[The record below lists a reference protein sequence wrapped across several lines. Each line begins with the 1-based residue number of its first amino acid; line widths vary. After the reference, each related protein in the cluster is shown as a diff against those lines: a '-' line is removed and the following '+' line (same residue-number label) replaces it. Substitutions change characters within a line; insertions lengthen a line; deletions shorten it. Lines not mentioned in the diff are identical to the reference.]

1 MSFKPLSLSA
11 KTRHITGIT
20 TFSGLDAMTQR
31 FKVSEGRAIDMKN
44 FIYKDGVIQKRE
56 GVEELFNMEK
66 TRYIP
71 YPFDGKIGILS
82 EDDYK
87 VNETNFNGIWTVKGE
102 DELTHIIAHIG
113 KLLYEIKEIE
123 KDSISIEPICV
134 VEKTITHNGY
144 IHVQAYEFEN
154 YKSSAFVGSNRLY
167 FLGGNKYMCLK
178 FQKDMNGNTIRTLYP
193 IEDDI
198 DTFIPTTTTSITYK
212 NSLIAGRS
220 NLDKVNLLTQW
231 RKNEMISGTLKNEDD
246 KTKTEYYDYTLD
258 APMIFKN
265 ENDMSDVL
273 IILEEGGTIE

>member
-11 KTRHITGIT
+11 KPRYVTGIT
-20 TFSGLDAMTQR
+20 TFSGLDTVNQR
-31 FKVSEGRAIDMKN
+31 FKVAEYRAIDMNN

-56 GVEELFNMEK
+56 GIEELFNMER

-71 YPFDGKIGILS
+71 YPFDGEIGTLS

-87 VNETNFNGIWTVKGE
+87 VNETNFNGMWTIKGE

-113 KLLYEIKEIE
+113 KLLYEIKNIDN
-123 KDSISIEPICV
+123 DSITIEPIKV
-134 VEKTITHNGY
+134 VEKEITHNGY

-178 FQKDMNGNTIRTLYP
+178 FQKDTNGNTIRTLYP
-193 IEDDI
+193 IEDDSE
-198 DTFIPTTTTSITYK
+198 TFIPTTTTSITYK

-231 RKNEMISGTLKNEDD
+231 RKNELISGTLKNEDD

-258 APMIFKN
+258 SPMIFKN